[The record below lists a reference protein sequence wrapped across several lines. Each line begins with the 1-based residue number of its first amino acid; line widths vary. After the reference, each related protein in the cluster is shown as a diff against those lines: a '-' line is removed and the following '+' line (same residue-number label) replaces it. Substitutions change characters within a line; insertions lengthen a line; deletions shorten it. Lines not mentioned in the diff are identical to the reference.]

1 MITAKMQMYRKSSFV
16 WLSGQNYPYYHLKVR
31 ILDVRIVSA
40 TYGAKKKQN
49 GANFKINNTY
59 SNINHTSSVWES
71 LSSSEYL
78 FLAAFFFGDFEFSY
92 PIK

>member
-1 MITAKMQMYRKSSFV
+1 MFAAKVQMNRKSTFV
-16 WLSGQNYPYYHLKVR
+16 RLSEQNSSHYHLKVR
-31 ILDVRIVSA
+31 ILDVQIVFA
-40 TYGAKKKQN
+40 KNGAKKKQN

-78 FLAAFFFGDFEFSY
+78 SLAAFFFGDFVFSY

>member
-1 MITAKMQMYRKSSFV
+1 MFTAKVQMNRKSTFV
-16 WLSGQNYPYYHLKVR
+16 RLSEKNSPYYHLKVR
-31 ILDVRIVSA
+31 ILDVQIVFA
-40 TYGAKKKQN
+40 KNGAKKKQN
-49 GANFKINNTY
+49 GANLKINNTY

-78 FLAAFFFGDFEFSY
+78 FLAAFFFGDFVFSY